1 MKVIKAI
8 MMLSIA
14 LATVVHT
21 VLAVKVYNDYSKE
34 FCEVSTSKN
43 DDSNEEKES

>member
-8 MMLSIA
+8 MMLSVT
-14 LATVVHT
+14 LAMVVYS
-21 VLAVKVYNDYSKE
+21 LLMVKGYKDSKE
-34 FCEVSTSKN
+34 LYKAFWSKN